1 MTSDYLK
8 SVRVKCKIAK
18 PEKCSNSALSKYVN
32 WRDKN
37 GKKKIDIN
45 YKENANEYNLHCLK
59 PMQSLF
65 LFDISEPELAAL
77 KTALVWFDR
86 NNKTKF
92 MALRIRHT
100 NNVELCRL
108 M

>member
-1 MTSDYLK
+1 MTSEWLRN
-8 SVRVKCKIAK
+8 VRIKCKMAK
-18 PEKCSNSALSKYVN
+18 PEKCSAIALSKYVN
-32 WRDKN
+32 YRDKN
-37 GKKKIDIN
+37 SKKKIDIN
-45 YKENANEYNLHCLK
+45 YKDNANEYNLHSLK

-65 LFDISEPELAAL
+65 LSDISEPELAAL

-92 MALRIRHT
+92 MALRIKHT
-100 NNVELCRL
+100 NDVELVRL